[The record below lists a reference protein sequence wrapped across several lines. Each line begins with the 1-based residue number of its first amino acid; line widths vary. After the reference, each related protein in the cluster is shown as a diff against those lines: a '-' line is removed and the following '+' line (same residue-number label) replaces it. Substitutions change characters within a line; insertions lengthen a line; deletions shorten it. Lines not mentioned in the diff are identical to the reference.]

1 MKEELNE
8 EPKAEQEGS
17 GRAMLVERR
26 MGMTGGCG
34 MQKEGHTLAFWL
46 VRLTG
51 VSQTA
56 GLRPAGACCYTR
68 GHDLSYTVGLLCS
81 FTTKRRGRGKADGKR
96 RSRGAQRASQPDCV
110 PLRTWVLQNQKNL
123 S

>member
-34 MQKEGHTLAFWL
+34 MQKEGSLPRRGTHLHFGKEVGPIAVTKPKEPDGDD
-46 VRLTG
+46 RLRNGDGTTDELG
-51 VSQTA
+51 ETY
-56 GLRPAGACCYTR
+56 GFP
-68 GHDLSYTVGLLCS
+68 
-81 FTTKRRGRGKADGKR
+81 TKRKTCLDG
-96 RSRGAQRASQPDCV
+96 GLP
-110 PLRTWVLQNQKNL
+110 
-123 S
+123 